1 LPTVLTAIGVERA
14 KPDAEKRREV
24 PDGALPGLYFVLQ
37 PSGARS
43 WAVRYRHAGR
53 SRKLTLGTYPAIDLV
68 AARKRARDAL
78 QEIAMGRDPGTE
90 KVHAKRKAREADVDQ
105 DLALGALDTFVA
117 RHVRANTSARSA
129 SGTEHLFNLHV
140 RPHWKGKRLD
150 GLKRGDIL
158 ELVDRVVDRG
168 SPVAANRVLAAVK
181 RFLNWT
187 VDRGLLEVSPAARV
201 KAPTEET
208 SRDRVLSDAE
218 LGLVWIAAEKSG
230 PPFGQLVRLLL
241 LTAQRRDEVGQMTW
255 GEIDA
260 GAGLWTIPSGRAK
273 NGKANDVPLAGAAAK
288 ILKGLPRIAGN
299 ADLVFTT
306 SGNTPFSGFSKC
318 KARLDATMLALARK
332 EAEERGGDADRITIA
347 PWRLHDLR
355 RTAATGMARLGQ
367 PVHVIEA
374 VLNHT
379 SGAISGVAAI
389 YNRHRY
395 LDEKRAAL
403 DAWAKHVVALA
414 SRSAPEC
421 RQ

>member
-1 LPTVLTAIGVERA
+1 MPTVLTAIGVERA
-14 KPDAEKRREV
+14 KPDAVKRREV

-53 SRKLTLGTYPAIDLV
+53 PRKLTLGTYPALDLV
-68 AARKRARDAL
+68 TARKRARDAL
-78 QEIAMGRDPGTE
+78 QEVAMGRDPGTE
-90 KVHAKRKAREADVDQ
+90 KVYAKRKAREADVDQ

-117 RHVRANTSARSA
+117 RHVRPNTSVRSA

-140 RPHWKGKRLD
+140 RPHWRGKRLD
-150 GLKRGDIL
+150 ALKRADIL

-187 VDRGLLEVSPAARV
+187 VDRGLIEVSPAGRV
-201 KAPTEET
+201 KAPTEEA

-218 LGLVWIAAEKSG
+218 LRLVWLAAEKSG

-255 GEIDA
+255 GEIDVRA
-260 GAGLWTIPSGRAK
+260 ALWTIPAGRAK
-273 NGKANDVPLAGAAAK
+273 NGKANDVPLSGPAVE
-288 ILKGLPRIAGN
+288 ILKGLPRIAGET
-299 ADLVFTT
+299 DLVFTT
-306 SGNTPFSGFSKC
+306 SGETPFSGFSKC
-318 KARLDATMLALARK
+318 KARLDVAMLARARK
-332 EAEERGGDADRITIA
+332 HAEDRGEDPDRVTIA

-355 RTAATGMARLGQ
+355 RTAATGMARLG
-367 PVHVIEA
+367 VAIHVIEA

-379 SGAISGVAAI
+379 SGQISGVAAV

-403 DAWAKHVVALA
+403 EAWAGHVEKVVG
-414 SRSAPEC
+414 S
-421 RQ
+421 